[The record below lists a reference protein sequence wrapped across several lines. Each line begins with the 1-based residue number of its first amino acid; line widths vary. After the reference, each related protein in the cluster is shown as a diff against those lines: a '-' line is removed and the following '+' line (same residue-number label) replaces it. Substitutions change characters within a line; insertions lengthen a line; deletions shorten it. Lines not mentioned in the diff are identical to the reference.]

1 MSDQE
6 DGSPPV
12 PRLTLKLLK
21 QRQKQQSDELIKEAE
36 EEFGV
41 EGMQWVTAHVPDDDE
56 DSSVE
61 EVEIESETDET
72 DLSELERLEWSM
84 AEAYIPPAAV
94 AEGLDEGED
103 LLLCRSTEKVT
114 DSDEKEVKAAD
125 DNKGET
131 EEKGK
136 EKVLRASTEG
146 EKKNKIRD
154 GDKKEDK
161 SGGEVGDKPEKDEH
175 PHSDSELDEA
185 KAVKTKGEKRRKTE
199 KLSSSASAK
208 DLVRKSVHKGEDRP
222 SAEEIM
228 IKDLKQEVGDQPWL
242 KNIEMFFTQKS
253 RLFTSSKKKGGVGTI
268 SPVRN

>member
-6 DGSPPV
+6 DGASPV
-12 PRLTLKLLK
+12 PSLTLKLLK
-21 QRQKQQSDELIKEAE
+21 QRQKKQSDELIKEAE

-41 EGMQWVTAHVPDDDE
+41 EGMQWVNAHVPDDDE

-94 AEGLDEGED
+94 VEGLEEGED
-103 LLLCRSTEKVT
+103 LLLRRSTEKVT
-114 DSDEKEVKAAD
+114 DSDEKEVNAAD
-125 DNKGET
+125 DNKGEK
-131 EEKGK
+131 EEEEGK

-146 EKKNKIRD
+146 EKNKIED

-161 SGGEVGDKPEKDEH
+161 SGGKVGDKPEKEEH

-185 KAVKTKGEKRRKTE
+185 KAVKAKGEKRRKTE
-199 KLSSSASAK
+199 QLSSSTSAK
-208 DLVRKSVHKGEDRP
+208 DLVRKSVNKGEDRP

-253 RLFTSSKKKGGVGTI
+253 RLFTSSKKKSGAGTI
-268 SPVRN
+268 SPVR